1 MIDRQPARSTPLLP
15 QCDWFIP
22 SVAVLPASVAGWL
35 HDMRS
40 TTAKFKQRSRCLQIE
55 CCFEG
60 RVASRD
66 LGAEAL
72 VLPRSVDVVWL
83 REVLMIADGMPWLYG
98 RTLIPQPLL
107 EHAELGLTTLGTTPL
122 GERLFNL
129 PVPPQRSDIEVAVVT
144 PPLVLVTRVA
154 APPRQPW
161 WARRSRLM
169 LPQGS
174 LFVTDLFLPACP
186 IYQETHE

>member
-1 MIDRQPARSTPLLP
+1 MTDRQPACPTPLLP
-15 QCDWFIP
+15 HCDWFITP
-22 SVAVLPASVAGWL
+22 AAVLPKSVAGWL
-35 HDMRS
+35 QDKRS

-60 RVASRD
+60 RVARSD
-66 LGAEAL
+66 LGSEAL
-72 VLPRSVDVVWL
+72 VLPQSVDTLWL
-83 REVLMIADGMPWLYG
+83 REVLMIADGVPWLYG

-107 EHAELGLTTLGTTPL
+107 EQAELGLTTLGTIPL

-129 PVPPQRSDIEVAVVT
+129 PVPPQRAGIEVAVVT
-144 PPLVLVTRVA
+144 PPPALVSRVA
-154 APPRQPW
+154 DPPKQHW
-161 WARRSRLM
+161 WARRSRLT

-186 IYQETHE
+186 IYQETHG